1 MSNDPLASFPAPGGE
16 PPRFEQP
23 APPRFDEPPQPRSS
37 MPPAPQKTRLW
48 LHFMLFGLTLLSMQY
63 TAMRAGAIPGHTL
76 IGSGAYQAVSL
87 LGILLV
93 HEAGHYIAS
102 RLHRVPAS
110 PPYFIPLPL
119 VGFGTLGAVIT
130 MNDRI
135 RSRKAL
141 LDIGAA
147 GPLAGMLVALPVLY
161 IGLRMSTVAPLG
173 KEPYMQEGQSILY
186 WLMKRVAL
194 GPIPA
199 GSDVMLHP
207 MAFAG
212 WGGLFLTMLN
222 LLPWGQLDG
231 GHIAFAL
238 FGNNQH
244 RFARWFRRGLLVA
257 CAYNVVTMLVP
268 ALLHRSRQTWIE
280 ATGSCIFWLVWYGIT
295 GAMKWFAGEDHP
307 PFEPESLGRPRQLV
321 AIACLILFVLLF
333 LPTPMAIYPGQ

>member
-1 MSNDPLASFPAPGGE
+1 MSHEPLAGFPAPLGT
-16 PPRFEQP
+16 PPTL
-23 APPRFDEPPQPRSS
+23 AQPRPEPERESS
-37 MPPAPQKTRLW
+37 VPPPAPQRSRLW
-48 LHFMLFGLTLLSMQY
+48 LHLLLFALTLASMQI
-63 TAMRAGAIPGHTL
+63 TAMSGGALPGHSAFVT
-76 IGSGAYQAVSL
+76 GAYQAVSL

-110 PPYFIPLPL
+110 LPFFVPLPFL
-119 VGFGTLGAVIT
+119 GFGTLGAVIT

-147 GPLAGMLVALPVLY
+147 GPIAGMVVALPILY
-161 IGLRMSTVAPLG
+161 VGLRMSEVTPLG
-173 KEPYMQEGQSILY
+173 KDGYIQEGQSILY
-186 WLMKRVAL
+186 WLMKRVAV
-194 GPIPA
+194 GPIPE

-238 FGNNQH
+238 FGKDQH
-244 RFARWFRRGLLVA
+244 RFARWFRSGLLLA
-257 CAYNVVTMLVP
+257 FAYNVVMFLIP
-268 ALLHRSRQTWIE
+268 ALLQRSRQTWVE
-280 ATGSCIFWLVWYGIT
+280 ALGTCSFWLIWYGIT
-295 GAMKWFAGEDHP
+295 GAMKHFAGEDHP
-307 PFEPESLGRPRQLV
+307 PFEPAPLGRPRQLV
-321 AIACLILFVLLF
+321 AIGCLVLFVLLF
-333 LPTPMAIYPGQ
+333 LPTPMALYPPL